1 MRMGIEAKNA
11 ARPAPRDDEQEF
23 LRAFQRL
30 IGEVFRLN
38 GQLLATGEQLS
49 GDLDVSPARW
59 QTIAVLR
66 NEPMTVADIG
76 RRLGL
81 RRQSVQRNVNVLRA
95 QGLVEMQPNPR
106 HRRASLVRLTAGGQ
120 EMMDILRERQVTLTR
135 LFTESLGLT
144 TADLN
149 DLSKKLRQLR
159 EGAVA
164 AERDEHSE

>member
-1 MRMGIEAKNA
+1 MGSEATGT
-11 ARPAPRDDEQEF
+11 ARPARDDGREF
-23 LRAFQRL
+23 VRAFQRL

-49 GDLDVSPARW
+49 GDLDISPARW

-95 QGLVEMQPNPR
+95 QGLVEFRPNPH
-106 HRRASLVRLTAGGQ
+106 HRRASLVRLTASGQ
-120 EMMDILRERQVTLTR
+120 NMMNLLRDRQVTLTR
-135 LFTESLGLT
+135 LFTDSLGLS

-149 DLSKKLRQLR
+149 ELSETLRRLR
-159 EGAVA
+159 ERAVA
-164 AERDEHSE
+164 AEIADEG